1 MNQHKL
7 TYIHYY
13 LLAIATS
20 ILVWGGV
27 EYIAICSGH
36 NCMINT
42 NRLWKGLTLITLIFI
57 PITLCV
63 WSEYVNGQLKN
74 IFGNIKLLYEEKT
87 LIFAI
92 AIFISLSIASLMIF
106 NSWWTYFVKEPA
118 SKEYMAALVNLSVF
132 VATLFAPIA
141 ALILYDNWKIQHNKT
156 VLAEQAKPLLKKLS
170 QEQIL
175 IKEIINQFEMET
187 YDPLCKFTVTDEKL
201 KVKIKEYEL
210 LRSTNIIDFNAFA
223 NLANNPDTRKTMVD
237 YQNFG
242 SFFHEYNKDCRRL
255 LKKHSIVEDEYK
267 KKHNELTQ
275 SCKNLIKNLNSYVIL
290 K

>member
-1 MNQHKL
+1 MTQQKL
-7 TYIHYY
+7 NYIHYY
-13 LLAIATS
+13 FLAILSS
-20 ILVWGGV
+20 ILIWGGF
-27 EYIAICSGH
+27 EYISICNGQ
-36 NCMINT
+36 NCMIDT
-42 NRLWKGLTLITLIFI
+42 NRLWKGLAIITLIFI
-57 PITLCV
+57 PITLCI
-63 WSEYVNGQLKN
+63 WSEYVNGQLKK
-74 IFGNIKLLYEEKT
+74 IFGSIKLLYEEKT

-106 NSWWTYFVKEPA
+106 NYWWTYFVKENA

-187 YDPLCKFTVTDEKL
+187 YNPLCRFTVTDEKL
-201 KVKIKEYEL
+201 EVKIKEYEL

-223 NLANNPDTRKTMVD
+223 NLSNNQDTRKIMVD

-242 SFFHEYNKDCRRL
+242 SFFHEYNKDCKLL
-255 LKKHSIVEDEYK
+255 LKKHTTVEDEYK

-275 SCKNLIKNLNSYVIL
+275 SCKNLIENLNSYVIL

>member
-20 ILVWGGV
+20 ILVWGGF
-27 EYIAICSGH
+27 EYVAICSGH
-36 NCMINT
+36 NCMIDT
-42 NRLWKGLTLITLIFI
+42 SRLWKGLTLITLIFI

-63 WSEYVNGQLKN
+63 WSEYVNGQLQK
-74 IFGNIKLLYEEKT
+74 IFGSIKLLYEEKT

-106 NSWWTYFVKEPA
+106 NTWWTYFVKDNAP
-118 SKEYMAALVNLSVF
+118 KEYMAALVNLSVF

-170 QEQIL
+170 KEQII

-187 YDPLCKFTVTDEKL
+187 YNPLCRFTVTDEKL
-201 KVKIKEYEL
+201 ELKIKEYEV

-223 NLANNPDTRKTMVD
+223 NLANNQDTRKVMVD

-242 SFFHEYNKDCRRL
+242 SFFYQYNKDCKKL
-255 LKKHSIVEDEYK
+255 LEKHITVADEYK
-267 KKHNELTQ
+267 NKHNELTQ
-275 SCKNLIKNLNSYVIL
+275 ACKKLIENLNSYVIL
-290 K
+290 R